1 MLITF
6 LNLDNANKE
15 KDINEFIIILK
26 DNENFNSKIS
36 KTSNFNESIDYVFW
50 GYGRVFS
57 VNLKNTSIQIFTN
70 V

>member
-36 KTSNFNESIDYVFW
+36 KTSNFNESIDYVFEDMEE
-50 GYGRVFS
+50 FF
-57 VNLKNTSIQIFTN
+57 L
-70 V
+70 

>member
-36 KTSNFNESIDYVFW
+36 KTSNFNEIEDYEF
-50 GYGRVFS
+50 GGDKRVFFLY
-57 VNLKNTSIQIFTN
+57 LKNKSI
-70 V
+70 

>member
-36 KTSNFNESIDYVFW
+36 KTSNFNEIEDYVFW
-50 GYGRVFS
+50 VCKSFFCEF
-57 VNLKNTSIQIFTN
+57 KNTIIQIFTN